1 MPSWAPKAIIVV
13 STTLLIVLP
22 ALVHRRD
29 GKLAASKSGK
39 GPLERILLTLVSL
52 SLLPLLLWITT
63 PALAFADYRPRPLP
77 TIAGVAC
84 LILGLWLLYR
94 SHADLG
100 SNWSITLEVREQHRL
115 VTSGVY
121 RHIRHPMYLALLLYA
136 TGQTLVV
143 PNWIAG
149 PAYLV
154 AVAFLFA
161 LRVGPEE
168 RMMREQFGPVYD
180 AYASR
185 TKRLVPAIW

>member
-1 MPSWAPKAIIVV
+1 MPPWAAKTIIVV
-13 STTLLIVLP
+13 STALLIVIP

-29 GKLAASKSGK
+29 GKFAVAKSGK
-39 GPLERILLTLVSL
+39 GPLERLLLTLVSL
-52 SLLPLLLWITT
+52 SLLPLLLWVTT
-63 PALAFADYRPRPLP
+63 PALAFADYRLRPLP
-77 TIAGVAC
+77 MIAGVAS
-84 LILGLWLLYR
+84 LVLGLWLLFR
-94 SHADLG
+94 SHLDLG
-100 SNWSITLEVREQHRL
+100 SKWSITLEVRQNHQL
-115 VTSGVY
+115 VTGGVY

-136 TGQTLVV
+136 SGQALVV

-168 RMMREQFGPVYD
+168 RMMREQFGRVYD
-180 AYASR
+180 AYVSK